1 MAKAKTSDDIDGIIS
16 DLMDTLS
23 SGKAKDE
30 DYRRADLVARLIG
43 KQLKKDSLRLSY
55 YAMQKKE
62 PPSIAAFESGG
73 ARNTPP
79 QKRGRTA

>member
-23 SGKAKDE
+23 GGKAKDE
-30 DYRRADLVARLIG
+30 DYRRADLIAKLIG

-55 YAMQKKE
+55 YTMQKKE
-62 PPSIAAFESGG
+62 PPFIAAFEGGG
-73 ARNTPP
+73 AGNTPP
-79 QKRGRTA
+79 QKRRKNA